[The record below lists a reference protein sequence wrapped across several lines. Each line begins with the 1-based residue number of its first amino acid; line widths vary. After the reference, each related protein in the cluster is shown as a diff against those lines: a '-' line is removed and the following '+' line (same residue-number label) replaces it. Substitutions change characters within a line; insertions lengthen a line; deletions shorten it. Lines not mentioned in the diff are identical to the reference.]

1 MNDPT
6 TATREEVTKAVGE
19 WRRLREERLAADK
32 IAEAL
37 KKEENVQ
44 KQFILS
50 ALIAQKYEGIVL
62 DGRITGVSDKDQ
74 PVVKDRQA
82 FEKFVLKKKALHLL
96 QFRLSTAAVREMQEA
111 GVDVPGVE
119 NETIHDLFDRKA

>member
-1 MNDPT
+1 MIDPT
-6 TATREEVTKAVGE
+6 VATREEVTAAVGE

-82 FEKFVLKKKALHLL
+82 FEEYILRNKALHLL
-96 QFRLSTAAVREMQEA
+96 QFRISTAAVRELK
-111 GVDVPGVE
+111 DNDISVPGVDF
-119 NETIHDLFDRKA
+119 ETIHDLFDRKA